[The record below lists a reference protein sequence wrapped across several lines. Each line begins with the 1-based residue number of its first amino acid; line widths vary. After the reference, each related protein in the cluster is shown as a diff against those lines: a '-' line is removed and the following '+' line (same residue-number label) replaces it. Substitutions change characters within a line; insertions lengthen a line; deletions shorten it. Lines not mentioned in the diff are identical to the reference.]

1 MRRRTV
7 DARRRP
13 VVVSVRHPVGSRTP
27 DHRFGWW
34 DAVCAGRVAARR
46 WERAAWAG
54 DRWIDG
60 LTRRGCASG
69 GSFLWVVR
77 ARSRVTRRGCAC
89 RGSFLVVR
97 ARSRVTRRGCACRG
111 SFLVVRARSR
121 VTRRGCACRGSFL
134 VVRARSRVT
143 RRGCACPAPLGW
155 GVGLRW
161 LTRRGCASGAVPSLS
176 AGCRAR
182 VTRRGCACRTS
193 SLCAALTCCDGSHQA
208 RLRMSGSSPAPR
220 SSTGDGHQARLR
232 ISAPFGLGLSAGC
245 RVFTRRDCASGPP
258 PRSAA
263 SARRGRRYR
272 GHGHAQQSVQPLRRP
287 LPAVTP
293 ACARRPTG
301 DQWSE
306 RGVVVALVTAG
317 NDNPLGRVRLDSCG
331 IPAGPT
337 SPTQW
342 ARHPE

>member
-13 VVVSVRHPVGSRTP
+13 VVVSVGSRTP
-27 DHRFGWW
+27 DHRFGWR

-69 GSFLWVVR
+69 
-77 ARSRVTRRGCAC
+77 RSSSSCGRG
-89 RGSFLVVR
+89 LV
-97 ARSRVTRRGCACRG
+97 S
-111 SFLVVRARSR
+111 
-121 VTRRGCACRGSFL
+121 
-134 VVRARSRVT
+134 
-143 RRGCACPAPLGW
+143 P
-155 GVGLRW
+155 
-161 LTRRGCASGAVPSLS
+161 GAVAHVAGPSSSCGRGLVS
-176 AGCRAR
+176 PGAVAHVAGP
-182 VTRRGCACRTS
+182 S
-193 SLCAALTCCDGSHQA
+193 SLCGRGLVSPGAVAHVLLLSRIVGRAAVAHQARLRIGGRPFSQRGMSGSCHQA

-220 SSTGDGHQARLR
+220 SSTGGGHQARLR
-232 ISAPFGLGLSAGC
+232 TSAPFGLRLPAG

-287 LPAVTP
+287 LPAVTL
-293 ACARRPTG
+293 ACATTTNR
-301 DQWSE
+301 
-306 RGVVVALVTAG
+306 
-317 NDNPLGRVRLDSCG
+317 
-331 IPAGPT
+331 
-337 SPTQW
+337 
-342 ARHPE
+342 